1 MADTAEITEVP
12 VEVVEATTNFFSGN
26 SPAKE
31 VIAAVENPEVEE
43 KPVIIE
49 EKKSEEVVV
58 EEKPTVNTATPEPI
72 KFKNEESEKAYNLLL
87 DGKIDEVREI
97 LNEQKKLSEVDKL
110 SPADVIKLNLQYQH
124 KDYSQKEVEDA
135 FNDLYELPKTPEQKL
150 TESDEEFE
158 ERKAEYDEKVKKIE
172 SRIARDAKPATAELL
187 KLQKEIVLPN
197 IKAEPIAQEPTQE
210 ELDAQKANTEKF
222 LKSVDS
228 ELGKFNGYET
238 TFKDEEV
245 EIKVAYRPT
254 NEEKIELQPLI
265 ALAGS
270 NAGEFL
276 TKIGW
281 LDTKGEL
288 NVSKIAEDLPLVLD
302 KSKVLQKIAS
312 ETGEKRHAASV
323 KAIKNIDYSGTQKT
337 NGDLGA
343 TPQQKE
349 EAMVTHFFRQ

>member
-1 MADTAEITEVP
+1 MADELEIVAPEIVA
-12 VEVVEATTNFFSGN
+12 EATTNFFSGN
-26 SPAKE
+26 SPVKE
-31 VIAAVENPEVEE
+31 VVSEEKPVVEEAPVVEEKKVEVPIVEE
-43 KPVIIE
+43 KPVIEAKIPE
-49 EKKSEEVVV
+49 
-58 EEKPTVNTATPEPI
+58 TP
-72 KFKNEESEKAYNLLL
+72 KYKNEESEKVAILLSE
-87 DGKIDEVREI
+87 GKIDEVREI

-110 SPADVIKLNLQYQH
+110 SPADIIKMNLQYQH
-124 KDYSQKEVEDA
+124 KDYSQKDVEDA
-135 FNDLYELPKTPEQKL
+135 FNDLYELPKNPEQKL

-210 ELDAQKANTEKF
+210 ELDAQKLNTEKF
-222 LKSVDS
+222 LKAVDS
-228 ELGKFNGYET
+228 QLGKFNGYET

-254 NEEKIELQPLI
+254 NEEKIELQPLL
-265 ALAGS
+265 ALANT

-281 LDTKGEL
+281 LDKSGEL
-288 NVSKIAEDLPLVLD
+288 NISKIAEDLPLVLD
-302 KSKVLQKIAS
+302 KGKVLQKIAT

-323 KAIKNIDYSGTQKT
+323 KAIKNIDYSGNKEKG
-337 NGDLGA
+337 GDLGA
-343 TPQQKE
+343 SPQQKE